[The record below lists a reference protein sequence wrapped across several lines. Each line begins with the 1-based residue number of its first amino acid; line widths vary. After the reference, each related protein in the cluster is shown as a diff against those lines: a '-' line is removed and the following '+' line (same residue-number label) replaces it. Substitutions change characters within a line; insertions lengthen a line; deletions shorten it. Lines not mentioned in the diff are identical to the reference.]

1 MNVPRDRS
9 LRRAGHRKL
18 SESHDQEERVRCGLC
33 GRWYRVIS
41 YSHLVYT
48 HKWESSE
55 AVAEYKARFNTKYVW
70 SRQSRRKQSCSLTE
84 YRHRIGLI
92 WNPMKVIRA
101 VRERAA
107 AGKPMH
113 LVAVLDDGQR
123 RLVSAATVHIGSWGA
138 ACRAA
143 RIREPFRL
151 RTPASPEMVTAEIQA
166 RYRAGKPVYQAAVI
180 DDGGDRLV
188 SGAKKCIGAWTRALE
203 LAGIPRSFWKQERL
217 PPIWPK
223 ERIVQEILSRIRA
236 GRSVIG
242 RGVPPTLYQAGRK
255 RFGTWRLALEAAGIP

>member
-9 LRRAGHRKL
+9 IRRSDHRKL

-41 YSHLVYT
+41 HSHLVYT

-70 SRQSRRKQSCSLTE
+70 SWQSRRKQSCSLTE
-84 YRHRIGLI
+84 YRHRIGFI
-92 WNPMKVIRA
+92 WNPKQVIRA

-113 LVAVLDDGQR
+113 LVAVLADGQR
-123 RLVSAATVHIGSWGA
+123 RLVSAATVHLGSWGK

-143 RIREPFRL
+143 RIRQPFRL
-151 RTPASPEMVTAEIQA
+151 RPPWSPERVTAEIQA
-166 RYRAGKPVYQAAVI
+166 RYSAGKSVYQAAVI
-180 DDGGDRLV
+180 ADGGGGLV
-188 SGAKKCIGAWTRALE
+188 GGAKKCIGPWTRALA
-203 LAGIPRSFWKQERL
+203 LAEIPRRFWKQARR
-217 PPIWPK
+217 PSIWTK
-223 ERIVQEILSRIRA
+223 ERIVQEIL
-236 GRSVIG
+236 GLVRSGGCVTG
-242 RGVPPTLYQAGRK
+242 RGVAPTLYQAGRK
-255 RFGTWRLALEAAGIP
+255 LFGNWPLALKAAGIM